1 MRFQRFG
8 AFSLNGR
15 PGIAFSRFFIF
26 CTFVPDQRPPPPP
39 PAPHGRFVEGGL
51 AGAGPV
57 QKCKKRKIWKTR
69 FRPAH
74 SGKTPQN
81 VESAHGT
88 VQKTHLAPNGR
99 WLDRLFRF
107 FLVWAGNKSHWP
119 GTFFLKKIK
128 NSGFFGKMCQ
138 VSGKHTFGPRQK
150 KSE

>member
-1 MRFQRFG
+1 MRFQHFG

-107 FLVWAGNKSHWP
+107 FLPGAEGMFPTDLAHFPKKSGIFDFFEEKCARPVGFVP
-119 GTFFLKKIK
+119 GP
-128 NSGFFGKMCQ
+128 N
-138 VSGKHTFGPRQK
+138 QK